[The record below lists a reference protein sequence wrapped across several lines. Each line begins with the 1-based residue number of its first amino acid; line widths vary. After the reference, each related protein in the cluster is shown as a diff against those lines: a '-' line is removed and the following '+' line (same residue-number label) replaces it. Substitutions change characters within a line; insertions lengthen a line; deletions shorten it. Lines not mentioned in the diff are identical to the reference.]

1 MDKQICGLV
10 MEDKI
15 LFSILVIIVVAFIL
29 LFYKMKSGIGA
40 FNLKIY
46 GITFIA
52 SLGTILAL
60 SNIAQNNMTAIFGIL
75 GAIIGYL
82 FGLKNPEKGNE

>member
-1 MDKQICGLV
+1 

-29 LFYKMKSGIGA
+29 LFFKMKSGIGA

>member
-1 MDKQICGLV
+1 MN
-10 MEDKI
+10 DKI
-15 LFSILVIIVVAFIL
+15 LFSILLIIILAFIL
-29 LFYKMKSGIGA
+29 LFFKMKNGIGA
-40 FNLKIY
+40 FNLKVF

-60 SNIAQNNMTAIFGIL
+60 SDISQNNMTAIFGIL

-82 FGLKNPEKGNE
+82 FGLKNPDKDN

>member
-1 MDKQICGLV
+1 
-10 MEDKI
+10 
-15 LFSILVIIVVAFIL
+15 
-29 LFYKMKSGIGA
+29 MKSGIGA

>member
-1 MDKQICGLV
+1 MD
-10 MEDKI
+10 DKI
-15 LFSILVIIVVAFIL
+15 LFSILIIIFLAFIL
-29 LFYKMKSGIGA
+29 LFFKMKNGIGA
-40 FNLKIY
+40 FNLKIF

-60 SNIAQNNMTAIFGIL
+60 SNIPQSNMTAIFGIL

-82 FGLKNPEKGNE
+82 FGLKNPDKGNE